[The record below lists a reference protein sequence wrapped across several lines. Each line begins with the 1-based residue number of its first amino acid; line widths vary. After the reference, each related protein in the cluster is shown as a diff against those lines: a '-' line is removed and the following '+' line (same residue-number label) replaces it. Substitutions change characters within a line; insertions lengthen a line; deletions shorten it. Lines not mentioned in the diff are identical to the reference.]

1 MSDASSNPPT
11 LTAEEVRRVAVLAR
25 LGLSDEEVERL
36 RTEMASLLGEVSAL
50 QAVDTS
56 GVEATGHAVEEVHT
70 VMREDMPVP
79 PLPVEDVLANAPRRE
94 GDYIRVQA
102 VMEE

>member
-1 MSDASSNPPT
+1 MSDASTTPPS
-11 LTAEEVRRVAVLAR
+11 LTAEEVRRVAALAR
-25 LGLSDEEVERL
+25 VALSDEEVERL

-70 VMREDMPVP
+70 VMREDTPVP
-79 PLPVEDVLANAPRRE
+79 SLPVEDVLANAPRRE
-94 GDYIRVQA
+94 GDFIRVQA

>member
-1 MSDASSNPPT
+1 MSDASTNPT
-11 LTAEEVRRVAVLAR
+11 SLTTEEVRRVAVLAR

-36 RTEMASLLGEVSAL
+36 RVEMAGLLGEVSAL

-56 GVEATGHAVEEVHT
+56 GVEATGHAVEGVHT
-70 VMREDMPVP
+70 VMREDVPVP
-79 PLPVEDVLANAPRRE
+79 PLPVADVLANAPRRE

-102 VMEE
+102 VMEG

>member
-70 VMREDMPVP
+70 VMREDTPVP
-79 PLPVEDVLANAPRRE
+79 PLPVGDVLANAPRRE
-94 GDYIRVQA
+94 GEYIRVQA